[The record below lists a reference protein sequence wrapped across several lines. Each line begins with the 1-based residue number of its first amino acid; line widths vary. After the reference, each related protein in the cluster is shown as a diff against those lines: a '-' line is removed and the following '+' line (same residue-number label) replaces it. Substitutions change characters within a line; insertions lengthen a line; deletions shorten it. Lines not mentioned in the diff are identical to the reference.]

1 MKVLITGMNG
11 QLGWEMVKQSP
22 IYDLETIP
30 FDKEKL
36 DITNFKQLQSVIKKY
51 KPEIIVN
58 TAAYTSVDLAEKNHK
73 EAHEVNHHAVRN
85 LAKICKEYSILFIH
99 ISTDYVFDG
108 KKRAPYLEI
117 DDVNPLN
124 TYGLSKNKGEDEIR
138 AILPQHIILRV
149 SWVFGIHGKNFIKTI
164 LKLLNTNEELTVID
178 DQFGCPTSARSL
190 AKCIYEICIKYSKG
204 TEIEYGT
211 FHFANYPATTW
222 YLFAKEAANLA
233 LINKIIKKPINIRPI
248 SYKAYNSEA
257 ERPINSV
264 LSTKKIENSF
274 QFPNYSWFEELEY
287 TIKEI
292 AK

>member
-1 MKVLITGMNG
+1 MKVLITGTNG

-22 IYDLETIP
+22 IYDIETIP
-30 FDKEKL
+30 FDKENL

-58 TAAYTSVDLAEKNHK
+58 TAAYTSVDLAEKNEM
-73 EAHEVNHHAVRN
+73 EAFEVNHHAVRN

-108 KKRAPYLEI
+108 GKGEPYLET
-117 DDVNPLN
+117 DEVNPLN

-138 AILPQHIILRV
+138 DILPQHIILRV
-149 SWVFGIHGKNFIKTI
+149 SWVFGIHGNNFVKTV
-164 LKLLNTNEELTVID
+164 LKLLNTKENLTIID

-190 AKCIYEICIKYSKG
+190 AECIYEICIKYSEAK
-204 TEIEYGT
+204 EIEFGT
-211 FHFANYPATTW
+211 FHYANYPATTW

-248 SYKAYNSEA
+248 SYKAYDSEA

-274 QFPNYSWFEELEY
+274 QIPVYSWLEELEY